1 MSRIKQPTRP
11 SNEITQQ
18 FNDGV
23 VQIYTL
29 TDSVTDGMQPVPT
42 GTLRLT
48 LRYEEQRLGINR
60 LYLAKQNQVEIE
72 RVIRVPRLPISNQDG
87 AVTEDGTQYGIE
99 SVQSVD
105 GVYPPSVDVALKRI
119 TQNFN
124 VNGGEPP

>member
-1 MSRIKQPTRP
+1 MSRVKQPTRP
-11 SNEITQQ
+11 NNEITQQ

-23 VQIYTL
+23 VRIYTL
-29 TDSVTDGMQPVPT
+29 TDSNTNGRQPVPT

-87 AVTEDGTQYGIE
+87 AVTEDGTTDKEYT
-99 SVQSVD
+99 VTV
-105 GVYPPSVDVALKRI
+105 
-119 TQNFN
+119 TQNN
-124 VNGGEPP
+124 S

>member
-1 MSRIKQPTRP
+1 MSRVKQPTRP

-29 TDSVTDGMQPVPT
+29 TDSVTDGMQPAPT
-42 GTLRLT
+42 GTLRPPP
-48 LRYEEQRLGINR
+48 RDEEQRLGRNR
-60 LYLAKQNQVEIE
+60 LYPANQAPAATEPA
-72 RVIRVPRLPISNQDG
+72 IRVPRLPISNQDG

-105 GVYPPSVDVALKRI
+105 GVYPPSLDVALKRI

-124 VNGGEPP
+124 VEGGIPP

>member
-1 MSRIKQPTRP
+1 MSRVKQPTRP

-29 TDSVTDGMQPVPT
+29 TDSTTNGMQPVPT

-105 GVYPPSVDVALKRI
+105 DVYPHSVDVALKRI

>member
-1 MSRIKQPTRP
+1 MSRVKQPTRP
-11 SNEITQQ
+11 NNEITQQ

-23 VQIYTL
+23 VKIYTL
-29 TDSVTDGMQPVPT
+29 DDSVTDGMQPVPT

-48 LRYEEQRLGINR
+48 LRYEERRLGINR

-99 SVQSVD
+99 SVQAVE
-105 GVYPPSVDVALKRI
+105 GIYPPCVDVALKAI

>member
-1 MSRIKQPTRP
+1 MSRVKQPTRP
-11 SNEITQQ
+11 NNEITQQ

-119 TQNFN
+119 AQNFN